1 MPHTNNNYSGEWI
14 EIYNE
19 QNNEITLN
27 NFKIGDLKRNDSINL
42 TISAKGF
49 GLIINKYNIKD
60 GKSGCNAFN
69 IENKSCFQLD
79 TITSSGLSDSNESLF
94 FYDNNSL
101 LISNFS
107 WTTDIKSSGKS
118 WSFNNG
124 WERCLPTPAQENNC
138 TIVNLYNQ
146 TINQTNDTITKEDSK
161 DEVKNT
167 SLSIDDVEEIESYL
181 FKIKVSA
188 YNLESKN
195 YDFKV
200 YIEDKEKIISDIYDE
215 NLSKWVSGNYYL
227 NDYYVNQN
235 ISKTFDIK
243 LKESYKNING
253 NVLLLVKIRENGKT
267 SIILSDNRT
276 IKLNLKEITENKSE
290 IQPVNNLSYTEN
302 ENIIKLNSN
311 EYPEEKT
318 IYKSSNE
325 KIKENLLIGFCIFLI
340 IVIIVLLI
348 R

>member
-1 MPHTNNNYSGEWI
+1 MRSYIYLILIIILCSISNALEVNFSCPCEVNENQEFLCNIKVETNISYDIKVDILNNETRLSRIWDNLWKSSNYYITNFTSGNEEKQVKLIIENYSGNASGNLKLRKTGKTTI
-14 EIYNE
+14 DYTSNFSIYV
-19 QNNEITLN
+19 
-27 NFKIGDLKRNDSINL
+27 
-42 TISAKGF
+42 KGASK
-49 GLIINKYNIKD
+49 GE
-60 GKSGCNAFN
+60 A
-69 IENKSCFQLD
+69 
-79 TITSSGLSDSNESLF
+79 
-94 FYDNNSL
+94 NNSL
-101 LISNFS
+101 DNPSIQNYSYL
-107 WTTDIKSSGKS
+107 KK
-118 WSFNNG
+118 
-124 WERCLPTPAQENNC
+124 
-138 TIVNLYNQ
+138 NL
-146 TINQTNDTITKEDSK
+146 
-161 DEVKNT
+161 
-167 SLSIDDVEEIESYL
+167 SLEIEDIDKVEGYL
-181 FKIKVSA
+181 FKIKISA